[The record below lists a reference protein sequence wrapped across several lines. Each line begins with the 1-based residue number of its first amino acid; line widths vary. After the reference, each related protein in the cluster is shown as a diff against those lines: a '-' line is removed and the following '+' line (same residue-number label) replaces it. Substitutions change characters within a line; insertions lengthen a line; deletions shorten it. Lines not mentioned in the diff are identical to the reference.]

1 MCSHDCCNDIEISSS
16 HPSQGQGS
24 SQKKRQKGFK
34 ISIVNSTFPAP
45 QGDCI
50 MDNTYAS
57 SRQTRSQRGEKRC
70 PKVLAIIGR
79 ALHLIVIGR
88 ESWFSLRVW
97 TMLQWKATQ
106 GGRKWTQSS
115 VDWEEKM
122 ELGETG
128 GESEPDQNTLYTHS
142 SLEWQNKVEVC
153 LITCICL
160 IFEMIFATHTIVYIH
175 K

>member
-1 MCSHDCCNDIEISSS
+1 
-16 HPSQGQGS
+16 
-24 SQKKRQKGFK
+24 
-34 ISIVNSTFPAP
+34 
-45 QGDCI
+45 

-97 TMLQWKATQ
+97 TMLQGKATQ

-115 VDWEEKM
+115 VDWEEKT

-128 GESEPDQNTLYTHS
+128 GESEPDQNTLYKHS
-142 SLEWQNKVEVC
+142 SLE
-153 LITCICL
+153 
-160 IFEMIFATHTIVYIH
+160 
-175 K
+175 